1 LATGLL
7 LIQEKALKEG
17 GPGGPPQGASYAS
30 ITWIR
35 FHGSS
40 AFRAE
45 LSAFVVPADG
55 RLAPRIDGK
64 LGSFARSV
72 KSVKIRFQ
80 KFYTAK
86 AGQTNLGCSIFPVF
100 RNGRD

>member
-1 LATGLL
+1 MLL
-7 LIQEKALKEG
+7 KKG
-17 GPGGPPQGASYAS
+17 GGHAVPSYAS

-55 RLAPRIDGK
+55 RLAPRIG
-64 LGSFARSV
+64 
-72 KSVKIRFQ
+72 
-80 KFYTAK
+80 
-86 AGQTNLGCSIFPVF
+86 
-100 RNGRD
+100 

>member
-1 LATGLL
+1 MLL
-7 LIQEKALKEG
+7 KKG
-17 GPGGPPQGASYAS
+17 GRHAVPSYAS

-64 LGSFARSV
+64 LGRFARSV
-72 KSVKIRFQ
+72 KPAKIRFQ

-100 RNGRD
+100 RKDGDGIDLCRT